1 MADFNLPVLT
11 STYTDFLNFLKARD
25 DDIAK
30 MFDGTTTTNTPV
42 GAIRWNS
49 TNNRFNKWN
58 GSAWAELT
66 SAYNFNGLQV
76 NGVAV
81 VAISGAQ
88 TLTNKTLTAPV
99 ISTISNTGTLT
110 LPTSTD
116 TLVGR
121 ATTDTLTN
129 KTLTSPTVGGTL
141 AGSFTAS
148 GVITFSNATSPIIT
162 ARLGPAAGQQHILPA
177 VASDTLV
184 LLAAAQTLSNKTL
197 TSPTI
202 NTPTLAN
209 GTINGAQVGNTT
221 PDTGAF
227 TTLAASGDVS
237 FTGTGRLRLPTGT
250 TAQRPG
256 SPAAGWIRFNTSLT
270 QFEGYNGSA
279 WGSIGGGA
287 TGGGAD
293 QVFLENSQTVT
304 TNYTLTTGKNAVS
317 AGPVTIN
324 SGIVVTV
331 PAGASWAVV

>member
-25 DDIAK
+25 EDIAK
-30 MFDGTTTTNTPV
+30 QFDGTTTTNIPV

-49 TNNRFNKWN
+49 TNNRWNKWN

-66 SAYNFNGLQV
+66 TTYNLNALNI
-76 NGVAV
+76 NGVPAV
-81 VAISGAQ
+81 TTTGTQ

-99 ISTISNTGTLT
+99 ISSIVNTGTLT

-129 KTLTSPTVGGTL
+129 KTLTSPTIGGTL
-141 AGSFTAS
+141 AGSFTVS

-162 ARLGPAAGQQHILPA
+162 ARLGPAAGQQHVLPA
-177 VASDTLV
+177 VASDTV
-184 LLAAAQTLSNKTL
+184 ALLAAAQTFTNKTL

-202 NTPTLAN
+202 NTPTIAN
-209 GTINGAQVGNTT
+209 GTMNGTQVGNTT
-221 PDTGAF
+221 PDTGSF

-250 TAQRPG
+250 TAQRPA
-256 SPAAGWIRFNTSLT
+256 SPAAGWIRFNTTLT

-304 TNYTLTTGKNAVS
+304 TNYTLSTGKNAVS

-324 SGIVVTV
+324 SGITVTI